1 MPPMIWES
9 TDQFGTLKIGVSAA
23 ESWEDLQ
30 EDIADLIVEMRALM
44 PQGFALHIDP
54 EDGQIVSPNPDQP
67 NRILQC
73 PWAADLPDAAE
84 HVRRNCEELLDG
96 EMGSGVTVAGV

>member
-54 EDGQIVSPNPDQP
+54 EDGQIVSPDPDQP

-73 PWAADLPDAAE
+73 PWAADQPDAAAQ
-84 HVRRNCEELLDG
+84 VRVAAAELLEG
-96 EMGSGVTVAGV
+96 EMASGITLVGA